1 MIGQSIPHE
10 SAHLHVTGRATYVD
24 DIATPQGTLHAALGL
39 SSKAHAH
46 IDAIDFS
53 AVLSAEG
60 VVAAFTAKDIAG
72 QNLYG
77 AVLHDEPFLAEGT
90 VQFMGQPIFVVIAQT
105 MMQARIA
112 ARLATITYRDL
123 PAVLTIEA
131 AKAQQS
137 YLCPPITIK
146 RGDTQLA
153 LATSD
158 QQAKGRCAIGGQE
171 HFYLEGHVALAIPLE
186 DGQMQVI
193 VSTQHPTEM
202 QQVVATILGIDQN
215 DVLSQVRRMGGG
227 FGGKE
232 VQPAQ
237 FAAIA
242 ALAANHLQRPVKLRL
257 DRDDDM
263 IITGK
268 RHDFT
273 FDYTVGFSNDG
284 MLKAFDLTLDSRCG
298 FSADYSHQ
306 VNDRALCHV
315 DNAYFH
321 QNLSVLNHRCRTNT
335 QSGTAFRGFGAPQG
349 MFAIEHA
356 METIARQLQLDP
368 LTVRKRNFYGD
379 APRNI
384 THYGAKVEG
393 FLVPEI
399 VEQLEQSSDYWARR
413 EAIKKF
419 NQDSPIIK
427 RGLALTPV
435 MFGVSFNASFLN
447 RGSAMVALYL
457 DGSIALNHAGTE
469 MGQGLFTKIAQI
481 VADAFGVGINKVRT
495 FATDTS
501 KLPNTS
507 PTAASAGS
515 DLNGMAALDAC
526 NTLKQRLFE
535 LMAAKWQCDV
545 ADLSLADGHLNQR
558 NTPQAIDDKA
568 AINQSISLAKLAQ
581 TANFARVHLVAHGFY
596 NTPKIHWDGA
606 AFYGQPFYYYAFGA
620 SVSEVA
626 IDTLTGEHKLLRV
639 DMLHDVG
646 QSLNPAIDIG
656 QIEGGFV
663 QGLGYLTCEELV
675 WDQQGALR
683 THAPST
689 YKIPTAGDIPEI
701 FNVALL
707 NRPNHEPTI
716 YRSKA
721 VGEPPLMLAL
731 SAWFAIADAVSSI
744 SNYTKVAPLIAP
756 ATPEAILNACDAIE
770 PHD

>member
-1 MIGQSIPHE
+1 MIGQSIAHE

-24 DIATPQGTLHAALGL
+24 DIAAPQGTLHAALGL

-46 IDAIDFS
+46 IVGIDLR
-53 AVLSAEG
+53 AVLSADG
-60 VVAAFTAKDIAG
+60 VIAAFTAKDILG

-77 AVLHDEPFLAEGT
+77 AVLHDEPFLADST
-90 VQFMGQPIFVVIAQT
+90 VQFIGQPIFVVVAQT
-105 MMQARIA
+105 MMQARYA
-112 ARLATITYRDL
+112 ARFAVVTYNDL
-123 PAVLTIEA
+123 PAILTIEA
-131 AKAQQS
+131 AKARQS
-137 YLCPPITIK
+137 FLCPPVSVKLGNATV
-146 RGDTQLA
+146 A
-153 LATSD
+153 LTTSD
-158 QQAKGRCAIGGQE
+158 HQVKGQCAIGGQE

-242 ALAANHLQRPVKLRL
+242 ALAANHLNRPVKLRL

-263 IITGK
+263 VITGK
-268 RHDFT
+268 RHDFA
-273 FDYTVGFSNDG
+273 FDYKVGFSSSG
-284 MLKAFDLTLDSRCG
+284 ALQAFDVTLDSRCG

-306 VNDRALCHV
+306 VNDRALCHL
-315 DNAYFH
+315 DNAYYH
-321 QNLSVLNHRCRTNT
+321 QNLSVLNYRCRTNT

-356 METIARQLQLDP
+356 IETIARHLQIDP
-368 LTVRKRNFYGD
+368 LTVRKRNFYGE
-379 APRNI
+379 APRNV

-393 FLVPEI
+393 FLIPEI
-399 VEQLEQSSDYWARR
+399 VEQLENTSDYWARR
-413 EAIKKF
+413 EAIILF
-419 NQDSPIIK
+419 NQKSPIIK

-447 RGSAMVALYL
+447 RGSAMIALYL

-481 VADAFGVGINKVRT
+481 VADAFGVAVDKVRT

-526 NTLKQRLFE
+526 NTLKHRLFE
-535 LMAAKWQCDV
+535 LMATKWQCDV
-545 ADLSLADGHLNQR
+545 ADLSLKDGYLHQQGKDALG
-558 NTPQAIDDKA
+558 K
-568 AINQSISLAKLAQ
+568 INEPISLAKLAQ

-606 AFYGQPFYYYAFGA
+606 AFQGQPFYYYAFGA

-626 IDTLTGEHKLLRV
+626 IDTLTGEHKLTRV
-639 DMLHDVG
+639 DILHDVG
-646 QSLNPAIDIG
+646 RSLNPAIDIG

-675 WDQQGALR
+675 WDETGALR

-707 NRPNHEPTI
+707 NRPNHEPTVH
-716 YRSKA
+716 RSKA

-756 ATPEAILNACDAIE
+756 ATPEAILNACDAIQV
-770 PHD
+770 HG

>member
-24 DIATPQGTLHAALGL
+24 DIAAPQGTLHAALGL
-39 SSKAHAH
+39 STSAHATIES
-46 IDAIDFS
+46 IDLS
-53 AVLSAEG
+53 AVIAAEG
-60 VVAAFTAKDIAG
+60 VVAAFTAKDIPG

-77 AVLHDEPFLAEGT
+77 AVLHDEPFLVDAA
-90 VQFMGQPIFVVIAQT
+90 VQFVGHPIFVVVAHT
-105 MMQARIA
+105 MMQARMA
-112 ARLATITYRDL
+112 ARLAVISYSDL
-123 PAVLTIEA
+123 PAVLTIA
-131 AKAQQS
+131 TAKAQQS
-137 YLCPPITIK
+137 FLSPPFTVK
-146 RGDTQLA
+146 LGDTQAA
-153 LATSD
+153 LATCD
-158 QQAKGRCAIGGQE
+158 QQAKGQCAIGGQE

-242 ALAANHLQRPVKLRL
+242 ALAANHLKRPVKLRL

-263 IITGK
+263 VITGK
-268 RHDFT
+268 RHDFA
-273 FDYTVGFSNDG
+273 FDYTVGFSNNG
-284 MLKAFDLTLDSRCG
+284 ELRAFDITLDSRCG

-306 VNDRALCHV
+306 VNDRALCHL

-356 METIARQLQLDP
+356 IETIARHLQLDP

-379 APRNI
+379 APRNV

-419 NQDSPIIK
+419 NQQSPIIK

-481 VADAFGVGINKVRT
+481 VADAFGVNVDKVRT

-535 LMAAKWQCDV
+535 LMADQWQCDI
-545 ADLSLADGHLNQR
+545 ADLSLVDGHLRQNGSGTVNQ
-558 NTPQAIDDKA
+558 P
-568 AINQSISLAKLAQ
+568 ISLARLAQ

-606 AFYGQPFYYYAFGA
+606 AFQGQPFYYYAFGA

-626 IDTLTGEHKLLRV
+626 IDTLTGEHKLTRV
-639 DMLHDVG
+639 DILHDVG
-646 QSLNPAIDIG
+646 QSLNPVIDIG

-663 QGLGYLTCEELV
+663 QGQGYLTCEELV
-675 WDQQGALR
+675 WDERGALR

-701 FNVALL
+701 FNVALF

-716 YRSKA
+716 HRSKA

-731 SAWFAIADAVSSI
+731 SVWFAIADAVSSI
-744 SNYTKVAPLIAP
+744 SNYNKVAPLHAP
-756 ATPEAILNACDAIE
+756 ATPEAILNACDTILGNG
-770 PHD
+770 